1 MRILLGFLDG
11 PGAVITAS
19 DAVVLAG
26 TGLPMNRSLE
36 ILVAAGMAGEDR
48 IPAIE
53 AWFTKQTT
61 RLPEPMVTELRRWF
75 DVMLHGSR
83 TPSRRRP
90 RTQITTR
97 LHLAWALPALSAWAA
112 EGKCS
117 LREISRADVRA
128 ILPPSGNPRS
138 TLGQGLRSIFTVL
151 RAKRVVFTDPTA
163 RINIGFRQPRQ
174 PLPLDIRFV
183 REALTSPDPA
193 RAAIVALVAFH
204 GLRLGQIR
212 DLQVT
217 DARDGRLHVGGR
229 AILLAGPARTRLA
242 AWLDYR
248 ARHWPR
254 TANPHLFLTMRS
266 ALGTRPVCDRWIK
279 LKTGVPGGV
288 QPSAKIASCTKPTPP
303 AATSAAS
310 ATCSASASQPQNATP
325 PPSTT
330 PTSSKRPA
338 LVLEQSGR
346 RS

>member
-83 TPSRRRP
+83 TPPRRRP

-97 LHLAWALPALSAWAA
+97 LHLAWALLALSA
-112 EGKCS
+112 
-117 LREISRADVRA
+117 
-128 ILPPSGNPRS
+128 
-138 TLGQGLRSIFTVL
+138 
-151 RAKRVVFTDPTA
+151 A
-163 RINIGFRQPRQ
+163 RINIGFHQPQQ

-183 REALTSPDPA
+183 REALTSPGPA

-229 AILLAGPARTRLA
+229 AILLAGPARTPPGGLAGLPGSALA
-242 AWLDYR
+242 AHRQPAPVPHHALR
-248 ARHWPR
+248 A
-254 TANPHLFLTMRS
+254 
-266 ALGTRPVCDRWIK
+266 GRP
-279 LKTGVPGGV
+279 PG
-288 QPSAKIASCTKPTPP
+288 
-303 AATSAAS
+303 
-310 ATCSASASQPQNATP
+310 
-325 PPSTT
+325 
-330 PTSSKRPA
+330 
-338 LVLEQSGR
+338 L
-346 RS
+346 